1 MGQELLKQLREAAIA
16 SLGVDTQTG
25 DQQRQLNEMRLS
37 AAQRVQDA
45 PSVGGQMS
53 AADKLAMGLG
63 NMYSSFQG
71 GGGFT
76 GGLNKTFNDIRAY
89 EDASRA
95 DDLKQLQDAALTANQ
110 TRIETPSDMEQIFKL
125 VQSELTNQFKQQQA
139 KNAAE
144 LKEKEAEA
152 EHKRKKELENLKNK
166 NKEEAAINKETRKEL
181 TQLVDAEASAEEALL
196 KLEDAYKTFQDYSKN
211 TWGGTGPFAT
221 GFGTKKWTDERTQ
234 LLDAKLKGLNL
245 DTMVKMFAGM
255 SKAVDSDAERRAFEA
270 AQPSITNDDKVNEEL
285 FRAKIEAARSLLEKT
300 RRRKMELD
308 PRYQRLLELRQKYGR

>member
-25 DQQRQLNEMRLS
+25 DQQRQLNEMRLG

-76 GGLNKTFNDIRAY
+76 GGLNKTFNDIRTY
-89 EDASRA
+89 EDASRGA
-95 DDLKQLQDAALTANQ
+95 DLKQLQDAALTANQ

-125 VQSELTNQFKQQQA
+125 VQEELTHQFKQQQA

-144 LKEKEAEA
+144 LKEKEAEKA
-152 EHKRKKELENLKNK
+152 HERAIELENLKNK
-166 NKEEAAINKETRKEL
+166 NKEGASISKENRELSRKLLEAETL
-181 TQLVDAEASAEEALL
+181 AEANLL
-196 KLEDAYKTFQDYSKN
+196 KLEDAYKTFQDYSKSKL
-211 TWGGTGPFAT
+211 GGTGPFAT
-221 GFGTKKWTDERTQ
+221 RFGTKKWTDEATQ
-234 LLDAKLKGLNL
+234 LLDSKIAGLNL
-245 DTMVKMFAGM
+245 DTMVKMFTGM
-255 SKAVDSDAERRAFEA
+255 ARAVDSDAERRAFER
-270 AQPSITNDDKVNEEL
+270 AQPSITNDDAVNEAL
-285 FRAKIEAARSLLEKT
+285 FKEKIEAVRSLIAKT
-300 RRRKMELD
+300 RQRRMELD
-308 PRYQRLLELRQKYGR
+308 PRYQRLQELRQKYGR